1 MRLHGVDEAPSC
13 WEPLNEEPL
22 EAPLGRKGSK
32 PKGSVPSPG
41 MGGGGG
47 GVGHKARAQGKPS
60 PTPATHQDPR
70 IQEQQGLKSG

>member
-1 MRLHGVDEAPSC
+1 MRLPGVDEAPSC

-47 GVGHKARAQGKPS
+47 GLVTRPEHKANPVLLLR
-60 PTPATHQDPR
+60 PTRTPEFR
-70 IQEQQGLKSG
+70 SSRG

>member
-1 MRLHGVDEAPSC
+1 MRLPGVDEAPSC

-47 GVGHKARAQGKPS
+47 GGLVSVGGGRA
-60 PTPATHQDPR
+60 
-70 IQEQQGLKSG
+70 GLRDGA

>member
-1 MRLHGVDEAPSC
+1 MRLPGVDEAPSC

-41 MGGGGG
+41 GGGGG
-47 GVGHKARAQGKPS
+47 GGLVKRPEHKANPVLLR
-60 PTPATHQDPR
+60 PTRTPEFR
-70 IQEQQGLKSG
+70 SSRG